1 METRKFMRGIGVL
14 ASSILV
20 VGLGAA
26 TAYADTIYNDIP
38 GADVN
43 QGPETTS
50 YSGAA
55 NGTGNS
61 FGSIIDPTNTG
72 AFNNVILMMS
82 NYATAAQYNTTA
94 SSYNVNMD
102 LQVYQVTGSGT
113 GAAPDTLYSA
123 GADYGTPVYD
133 SGAQSFTVDY
143 RPAADPS
150 ATPGGCVPPNSDAY
164 LASSNVYSCGQLN
177 ALDFNMSGILS
188 SGTSYLWVATILNS
202 SDAPAQSLNWAINNL
217 TDPNSI
223 SPASNPQYDTNYTG
237 VNGVVTGS
245 TGWGSIG
252 QGEIAFTPE
261 PATFGLIGLGLLGV
275 GFSVRKKSKKN

>member
-1 METRKFMRGIGVL
+1 
-14 ASSILV
+14 
-20 VGLGAA
+20 
-26 TAYADTIYNDIP
+26 
-38 GADVN
+38 
-43 QGPETTS
+43 
-50 YSGAA
+50 
-55 NGTGNS
+55 
-61 FGSIIDPTNTG
+61 
-72 AFNNVILMMS
+72 MMS

-113 GAAPDTLYSA
+113 GAAPDTLYTA

-133 SGAQSFTVDY
+133 SGSQSFTVDY
-143 RPAADPS
+143 RPAADPN

-164 LASSNVYSCGQLN
+164 LASNNVYSCGQLN
-177 ALDFNMSGILS
+177 ALDFNMSGILT

-237 VNGVVTGS
+237 TNGVVTGS
-245 TGWGSIG
+245 IGWGSIG